1 MAIDGHKILN
11 YLYLGREKLVQAILY
26 LVSFMFVRMY
36 LLFLF
41 ALNIINWL
49 LAFYINNNVSQN
61 LVVLHYN
68 VNLGV
73 NLIGNARDI
82 YIIPTLGL
90 AFIAINFLLLLN
102 IFFPQIFSRLKQPSG
117 SSLVSSIINGEGN
130 SNGAGEGKD
139 RAIYEIA
146 VINTSPD

>member
-11 YLYLGREKLVQAILY
+11 YLYLSREKLVQAVLY
-26 LVSFMFVRMY
+26 LVGFMFVRMY

-49 LAFYINNNVSQN
+49 LAYYVNNNVSQN

-90 AFIAINFLLLLN
+90 AFIVINFILLLN
-102 IFFPQIFSRLKQPSG
+102 IFRKNKFLIHLLLGFSL
-117 SSLVSSIINGEGN
+117 LINLFLI
-130 SNGAGEGKD
+130 AGTI
-139 RAIYEIA
+139 AIYL
-146 VINTSPD
+146 VNFR

>member
-1 MAIDGHKILN
+1 MPTLSHKALN
-11 YLYLGREKLVQAILY
+11 YLYLGREKLAQAVLH
-26 LVSFMFVRMY
+26 LAGFMFVRIY
-36 LLFLF
+36 LLSLL

-49 LAFYINNNVSQN
+49 LAFYVNNNVSQN

-73 NLIGNARDI
+73 NLIGDAKDI

-102 IFFPQIFSRLKQPSG
+102 IFRKNKFLIHLLLGFSVLI
-117 SSLVSSIINGEGN
+117 SLFLI
-130 SNGAGEGKD
+130 AGTI
-139 RAIYEIA
+139 AIYS
-146 VINTSPD
+146 VNFR

>member
-11 YLYLGREKLVQAILY
+11 YLYLSREKLVQAVLY

-36 LLFLF
+36 LFFLF

-49 LAFYINNNVSQN
+49 LAFYVNNNVSQN

-73 NLIGNARDI
+73 NLIGGVKDI

-90 AFIAINFLLLLN
+90 TFIVINFILLLN
-102 IFFPQIFSRLKQPSG
+102 IFRKNKLLIHLLLGFPLLINLFLIASTLAVY
-117 SSLVSSIINGEGN
+117 LVNFI
-130 SNGAGEGKD
+130 
-139 RAIYEIA
+139 
-146 VINTSPD
+146 

>member
-1 MAIDGHKILN
+1 MATLSHKILN
-11 YLYLGREKLVQAILY
+11 YLYLSREKLVQAVLY

-49 LAFYINNNVSQN
+49 LAYYVNNNVSQN

-73 NLIGNARDI
+73 NLIGDARDI

-90 AFIAINFLLLLN
+90 AFIVINFILLLN
-102 IFFPQIFSRLKQPSG
+102 IFSKNKFLIHLLLGFSL
-117 SSLVSSIINGEGN
+117 LINLFLI
-130 SNGAGEGKD
+130 AGTV
-139 RAIYEIA
+139 AIYL
-146 VINTSPD
+146 VNFR

>member
-1 MAIDGHKILN
+1 MATLGHEILN
-11 YLYLGREKLVQAILY
+11 YLYLSRGKLVEVVLY

-49 LAFYINNNVSQN
+49 LAFYVNNNVSQN

-73 NLIGNARDI
+73 NLIGEARDI

-90 AFIAINFLLLLN
+90 AFIVINFLLLLN
-102 IFFPQIFSRLKQPSG
+102 TFRKNKFLIHLLLGFSL
-117 SSLVSSIINGEGN
+117 LVNLFLIAGTISIYLVNF
-130 SNGAGEGKD
+130 
-139 RAIYEIA
+139 R
-146 VINTSPD
+146 

>member
-1 MAIDGHKILN
+1 MAINGHKILN
-11 YLYLGREKLVQAILY
+11 YLYFSRDQLVRAVLY
-26 LVSFMFVRMY
+26 LIGFMFVRMY

-49 LAFYINNNVSQN
+49 LAFYVNNNVSQN

-73 NLIGNARDI
+73 NLIGDARDI

-90 AFIAINFLLLLN
+90 AFIVINFILLLN
-102 IFFPQIFSRLKQPSG
+102 IFRKNKFLIHLLLGFSL
-117 SSLVSSIINGEGN
+117 LINLFLI
-130 SNGAGEGKD
+130 AGTV
-139 RAIYEIA
+139 AIYL
-146 VINTSPD
+146 VNFR

>member
-11 YLYLGREKLVQAILY
+11 YLYISREKTTQAVLY
-26 LVSFMFVRMY
+26 LVGFTFVRVY

-41 ALNIINWL
+41 ILNILNWL
-49 LAFYINNNVSQN
+49 LASYVNNNVSQN

-90 AFIAINFLLLLN
+90 AFIIINFILLLN
-102 IFFPQIFSRLKQPSG
+102 IFKKNKFLIHLLLGFTILINIFLI
-117 SSLVSSIINGEGN
+117 SSTV
-130 SNGAGEGKD
+130 
-139 RAIYEIA
+139 AIYL
-146 VINTSPD
+146 VNFR

>member
-11 YLYLGREKLVQAILY
+11 YLYLSREKLAQVVFG
-26 LVSFMFVRMY
+26 LVGFMFVRIY

-49 LAFYINNNVSQN
+49 LAFYVNDNVSQN

-73 NLIGNARDI
+73 NLIGEAKDI

-90 AFIAINFLLLLN
+90 AFIAINFILLLN
-102 IFFPQIFSRLKQPSG
+102 IFRKNKFLIHLLLGFSL
-117 SSLVSSIINGEGN
+117 LVNLFLI
-130 SNGAGEGKD
+130 AGTL
-139 RAIYEIA
+139 AIYS
-146 VINTSPD
+146 VNFR